1 MTTIVGKDAPL
12 EQSIAHFQEI
22 LKKLKIVVRE
32 SNWLNPLNDV
42 YSVHLD
48 IESCPCIYSNGKGSS
63 RLAARASA
71 YGELFER
78 LSTHMSFSDYYLGL
92 DNSNAPYVHFKDEK
106 WTVIDQND
114 PQIPSDVLNSSLRK
128 FYSEG
133 TDLNLEDLVDLQS
146 SAFSRGVC
154 SIPFTNARN
163 GEVVYFPVNL
173 LDNLYGSNGMSEGNT
188 EYEAL
193 VQGLSEIIE
202 RYVKKEIIKRGL
214 ALPVI
219 PDEILQKYE
228 KSYNSLKTLQGDN
241 LKVIAYD
248 ASLGGKFP
256 VVCVVLF
263 NQSNGT
269 CFASFGAHPIFEVAL
284 DRTITELMQ
293 GRTFSDLDNFDEP
306 DFDLE
311 RTSDI
316 VNLESHFVDST
327 GILPMQMF
335 RKLPDYKFVAWDF
348 SGNTQEQYKALRYMI
363 AKLGFDIYVRSYNE
377 LGVCVYRTIV
387 PGMSEIYPV
396 DDLVYNNTNSGIDFQ
411 DALLSLP
418 GSEET
423 VETYADYLDELES
436 EDIDNDVLVC
446 QLLGILPDPKSK
458 WASLRMGELRCL
470 IALSAKVYPTALT
483 YAIWTVR
490 YNQNDFSLD
499 KLSFYQC
506 LIKVLQCKTEGSL
519 NEEDYLE
526 GFELL
531 YGKKTLQNVLDHVNG
546 NARFNGLT
554 ASDLNLKGFKSH
566 QELIR
571 IYNIIKDAQEK
582 DLKNEI
588 PLASDETKDDAK
600 EN

>member
-12 EQSIAHFQEI
+12 EQSIEKFEKI
-22 LKKLKIVVRE
+22 LAKLNLEVTL
-32 SNWLNPLNDV
+32 SDWLNPVDNV
-42 YSVHLD
+42 FSVNLSVT
-48 IESCPCIYSNGKGSS
+48 SCPCIYSNGKGSS
-63 RLAARASA
+63 KLAATASA

-78 LSTHMSFSDYYLGL
+78 LATHMVFSDFYLGL
-92 DNSNAPYVHFKDEK
+92 DNSNAPFVHFKDEK
-106 WTVIDQND
+106 WSVINQDD
-114 PQIPSDVLNSSLRK
+114 PSLPNDVLNASLRK
-128 FYSEG
+128 YYSENIN
-133 TDLNLEDLVDLQS
+133 LSLEDLVDLQS
-146 SAFSRGVC
+146 SSYSRGVC

-202 RYVKKEIIKRGL
+202 RYVKREIIKRGL
-214 ALPVI
+214 CLPKI
-219 PDEILQKYE
+219 PKKILAKYE
-228 KSYNSLKTLQGDN
+228 KSYSSLKELQADN
-241 LKVIAYD
+241 LKIECYD

-269 CFASFGAHPIFEVAL
+269 CFASFGSHPIFEVAL

-311 RTSDI
+311 RTSDV

-335 RKLPDYKFVAWDF
+335 RKVPDYKFVAWDF

-363 AKLGFDIYVRSYNE
+363 AKLGFDIYVRSYNY

-396 DDLVYNNTNSGIDFQ
+396 DDLIYNNTNSGIDFQ
-411 DALLSLP
+411 EALLTLP
-418 GSEET
+418 ATQENEQ
-423 VETYADYLDELES
+423 TYSDYLDELEA
-436 EDIDNDVLVC
+436 EDFDNEMPVC
-446 QLLGILPDPKSK
+446 QLLGILPDDKSPWK
-458 WASLRMGELRCL
+458 TLRIGELRCL
-470 IALSAKVYPTALT
+470 VALAAKVYNSALT

-490 YNQNDFSLD
+490 YNQNEFSLE
-499 KLSFYQC
+499 KMAFYQC
-506 LIKVLQCKTEGSL
+506 LIKVLECITDGSL
-519 NEEDYLE
+519 NLEDYKE
-526 GFELL
+526 GLELL
-531 YGKKTLQNVLDHVNG
+531 YGKKTLDKVIDHVEG
-546 NARFNGLT
+546 RARFNGLV
-554 ASDLNLKGFKSH
+554 ASDLNLKGFKAH

-571 IYNIIKDAQEK
+571 IYGILKDALEQY
-582 DLKNEI
+582 N
-588 PLASDETKDDAK
+588 
-600 EN
+600 

>member
-1 MTTIVGKDAPL
+1 
-12 EQSIAHFQEI
+12 
-22 LKKLKIVVRE
+22 
-32 SNWLNPLNDV
+32 
-42 YSVHLD
+42 
-48 IESCPCIYSNGKGSS
+48 
-63 RLAARASA
+63 
-71 YGELFER
+71 
-78 LSTHMSFSDYYLGL
+78 
-92 DNSNAPYVHFKDEK
+92 
-106 WTVIDQND
+106 
-114 PQIPSDVLNSSLRK
+114 
-128 FYSEG
+128 
-133 TDLNLEDLVDLQS
+133 
-146 SAFSRGVC
+146 
-154 SIPFTNARN
+154 
-163 GEVVYFPVNL
+163 
-173 LDNLYGSNGMSEGNT
+173 
-188 EYEAL
+188 
-193 VQGLSEIIE
+193 
-202 RYVKKEIIKRGL
+202 
-214 ALPVI
+214 
-219 PDEILQKYE
+219 
-228 KSYNSLKTLQGDN
+228 
-241 LKVIAYD
+241 
-248 ASLGGKFP
+248 
-256 VVCVVLF
+256 
-263 NQSNGT
+263 
-269 CFASFGAHPIFEVAL
+269 
-284 DRTITELMQ
+284 MQ

-335 RKLPDYKFVAWDF
+335 RKIPDYKFVAWDF

-470 IALSAKVYPTALT
+470 IALAAKVYPSALT

-531 YGKKTLQNVLDHVNG
+531 YGKRLF
-546 NARFNGLT
+546 RM
-554 ASDLNLKGFKSH
+554 S
-566 QELIR
+566 
-571 IYNIIKDAQEK
+571 
-582 DLKNEI
+582 
-588 PLASDETKDDAK
+588 
-600 EN
+600 

>member
-106 WTVIDQND
+106 WTVIDPNA

-335 RKLPDYKFVAWDF
+335 RKIPDYKFVVWDF

-470 IALSAKVYPTALT
+470 IALAAKVYPSALT

-582 DLKNEI
+582 DLKNDV
-588 PLASDETKDDAK
+588 PLESKDAK
-600 EN
+600 DNLEE

>member
-106 WTVIDQND
+106 WTVIDPNAT
-114 PQIPSDVLNSSLRK
+114 QIPSDVLNSSLRK

-335 RKLPDYKFVAWDF
+335 RKIPDYKFVAWDF

-470 IALSAKVYPTALT
+470 IALAAKVYPSALT

-571 IYNIIKDAQEK
+571 IYNIIKDAQERI
-582 DLKNEI
+582 LKRNFFSI
-588 PLASDETKDDAK
+588 
-600 EN
+600 

>member
-106 WTVIDQND
+106 WTVIDPNA

-335 RKLPDYKFVAWDF
+335 RKIPDYKFVAWDF

-470 IALSAKVYPTALT
+470 IALAAKVYPTALT

-546 NARFNGLT
+546 NARFNWLT

-571 IYNIIKDAQEK
+571 LYNIIKDAQEK

-588 PLASDETKDDAK
+588 PLASDENKDNSK

>member
-12 EQSIAHFQEI
+12 EQSIEKFEKI
-22 LKKLKIVVRE
+22 LAKLNLEVTL
-32 SNWLNPLNDV
+32 SDWLNPVDNV
-42 YSVHLD
+42 FSVNL
-48 IESCPCIYSNGKGSS
+48 SVTNCPCIYSNGKGSS
-63 RLAARASA
+63 KLAATASA

-78 LSTHMSFSDYYLGL
+78 LATHMVFSDFYLGL
-92 DNSNAPYVHFKDEK
+92 DNSNAPFVHFKDEK
-106 WTVIDQND
+106 WSVINQDD
-114 PQIPSDVLNSSLRK
+114 PSLPNDVLNASLRK
-128 FYSEG
+128 YYSENIN
-133 TDLNLEDLVDLQS
+133 LSLEDLVDLQS
-146 SAFSRGVC
+146 SSYSRGVC

-202 RYVKKEIIKRGL
+202 RYVKREIIKRGL
-214 ALPVI
+214 CLPKI
-219 PDEILQKYE
+219 PKKILAKYE
-228 KSYNSLKTLQGDN
+228 KSYSSLKELQADN
-241 LKVIAYD
+241 LKIECYD

-269 CFASFGAHPIFEVAL
+269 CFASFGSHPIFEVAL

-311 RTSDI
+311 RTSDV

-335 RKLPDYKFVAWDF
+335 RKVPDYKFVAWDF

-363 AKLGFDIYVRSYNE
+363 AKLGFDIYVRSYNY

-396 DDLVYNNTNSGIDFQ
+396 DDLIYNNTNSGIDFQ
-411 DALLSLP
+411 EALLTLP
-418 GSEET
+418 ATQENEQ
-423 VETYADYLDELES
+423 TYSDYLDELEA
-436 EDIDNDVLVC
+436 EDFDNEMPVC
-446 QLLGILPDPKSK
+446 QLLGILPDDKSPWK
-458 WASLRMGELRCL
+458 TLRIGELRCL
-470 IALSAKVYPTALT
+470 VALAAKVYNSALT

-490 YNQNDFSLD
+490 YNQNEFSLE
-499 KLSFYQC
+499 KMAFYQC
-506 LIKVLQCKTEGSL
+506 LIKVLECITDGSL
-519 NEEDYLE
+519 NLEDYKE
-526 GFELL
+526 GLELL
-531 YGKKTLQNVLDHVNG
+531 YGKKTLDKVIDHVEG
-546 NARFNGLT
+546 RARFNGLV
-554 ASDLNLKGFKSH
+554 ASDLNLKGFKAH

-571 IYNIIKDAQEK
+571 IYGILKDALEQY
-582 DLKNEI
+582 N
-588 PLASDETKDDAK
+588 
-600 EN
+600 